1 MTRADIQRAVKDIR
15 AAATLAEAIDVAI
28 QRLVTPLQAQPP
40 ALPASEGSP
49 QELAA
54 IRQVCLDAGMTDAS
68 TTLHYIQNVF
78 YAFKRL
84 TTTK

>member
-1 MTRADIQRAVKDIR
+1 MTRADIQRAVKTIR
-15 AAATLAEAIDVAI
+15 AAETLADAMDEAI
-28 QRLVTPLQAQPP
+28 RLLVQPLRAQPP